1 MNTNLVDTMNANA
14 KSIWKKVCDAHC
26 MDGSDEDYAQWKEE
40 TQAIL
45 NECSEA
51 AYDIAQTDGITAEDL
66 ETLLW
71 YAF

>member
-1 MNTNLVDTMNANA
+1 MGTSLIDTMNEEA
-14 KSIWKKVCDAHC
+14 KSIWKKVCKAHC
-26 MDGSDEDYAQWKEE
+26 MDGSDEDYTQWKKE

-45 NECSEA
+45 SECSEA
-51 AYDIAQTDGITAEDL
+51 AYDIAQADGIDAYDL